1 MICSPPKSHDCIV
14 LSNKRLSENNIYLT
28 RLHCP
33 NIAQNSSSGQFVNI
47 KVSNELSPLL
57 RRPFSICKVDK
68 AEGWFE
74 VLWQIVGRGTT
85 LMAGYKV
92 DDVINII
99 GPLGHGFHIKS
110 GIESA
115 ILVGGGLG
123 IAPLPFLCQ
132 DILEK
137 FSANIAVYVGVR
149 TKADLAMAELFND
162 FDINIIQ
169 CTEDGSAG
177 IQGYVT
183 KPLIEKL
190 ASKSSVPPVLFSC
203 GPEVF
208 LKRMVDI
215 SAEFEVEG
223 QISVESVMGCGFG
236 ICVGCP
242 VEVQDYAEGERKYK
256 LTCIDGPVFDSREVL
271 LVG

>member
-1 MICSPPKSHDCIV
+1 MISSPPQSHDCTV
-14 LSNKRLSENNIYLT
+14 LSNKRLSKNNIYLT
-28 RLHCP
+28 RFHCP
-33 NIAQNSSSGQFVNI
+33 DISKNSSSGQFVNV
-47 KVSNELSPLL
+47 KVSHGFLPLL

-68 AEGWFE
+68 AAGWFE
-74 VLWQIVGRGTT
+74 LLWQIVGQGTA
-85 LMAGYKV
+85 LMADYKV
-92 DDVINII
+92 EDVVNII
-99 GPLGHGFHIKS
+99 GPLGQGFRIKPE
-110 GIESA
+110 IESA

-137 FSANIAVYVGVR
+137 SSADIAVYVGVR
-149 TKADLAMAELFND
+149 SKADLAMVELFND

-190 ASKSSVPPVLFSC
+190 TTKGSVTPVLFSC
-203 GPEVF
+203 GPEGF
-208 LKRMVDI
+208 LQRMIDI
-215 SAEFEVEG
+215 ADEFQVEG
-223 QISVESVMGCGFG
+223 QISVETVMGCGFG

-242 VEVQDYAEGERKYK
+242 VAVRDYAEGERKYK
-256 LTCIDGPVFDSREVL
+256 LTCMDGPVFDSREVK